1 MTTRKSATPKAEWL
15 IHIGESKPGHW
26 IEKLTVDPDRF
37 VRRKLYTVLLH
48 EDQSWTDFI
57 SRPLPWA
64 DDPLACVVMV
74 YEVQPIN
81 AVLFEKWA
89 AGLATQ
95 DIQSCR
101 VLVRPLL
108 SEDPETVARWFE
120 SQLVDLLPAVE
131 SSGEKV
137 AFRVCQHVNLDG
149 RSAHRGSP
157 TELLYGPMQQVS
169 EELEQVR
176 KEFLRLID
184 IGDDTRKRLL
194 EIVEPILRKRQE
206 GSKRAGPDPESA
218 AFDKYTEECKRLGW
232 DKVDRNAIP
241 KILLL
246 GETGVGKTMIASS
259 LARNLGGGASA
270 FRRVS
275 LPEFS
280 FKEAAFEYDMFGFK
294 GGSFTDAPA
303 DGQVGILASNMGG
316 VVFLDEI
323 GEATPTMQAKL
334 LTYLDD
340 FQTRPRGVNRSFFCP
355 TLIVAATNQD
365 LSRLAKAEAGKFR
378 QDLLMRF
385 STHITVPSL
394 NTRKE
399 WLPLIVDALLQSQKI
414 NPDYCNPKTRIRA
427 VTSIGINALR
437 SARDYDYTDKNFR
450 YFEDMLR
457 KAVRRAQSQGRQMIQ
472 QQDMVFA

>member
-1 MTTRKSATPKAEWL
+1 M
-15 IHIGESKPGHW
+15 IQIGETKTVPW
-26 IEKLTVDPDRF
+26 INRLTVDPDRF
-37 VRRKLYTVLLH
+37 VRRKLYVVLLR
-48 EDQSWTDFI
+48 EDHSWTDFI
-57 SRPLPWA
+57 HSRSLPWT

-74 YEVQPIN
+74 YEAQPIN
-81 AVLFEKWA
+81 AVLFEGWA

-101 VLVRPLL
+101 VLVRPISLN
-108 SEDPETVARWFE
+108 DPEAIAHWFE
-120 SQLVDLLPAVE
+120 SQLVDLLPALE
-131 SSGEKV
+131 SSNEKM
-137 AFRVCQHVNLDG
+137 AFRVGQHVNLEG
-149 RSAHRGSP
+149 RSPQSGNP

-176 KEFLRLID
+176 KEFLRLLGISDID
-184 IGDDTRKRLL
+184 RNRLL
-194 EIVEPILRKRQE
+194 EIIEPILRKRQE
-206 GSKRAGPDPESA
+206 ATKRSGPDPEAA
-218 AFDKYTEECKRLGW
+218 AFEKYSEECKRLGW

-259 LARNLGGGASA
+259 LARYLGGGASA

-275 LPEFS
+275 MPEFS
-280 FKEAAFEYDMFGFK
+280 FKEESFEFEMFGFR

-365 LSRLAKAEAGKFR
+365 LGNLARGETGKFR

-385 STHITVPSL
+385 SSHVTVPSL
-394 NTRKE
+394 NARKE
-399 WLPLIVDALLQSQKI
+399 WLPVVIDAMLQSQKI
-414 NPDYCNPKTRIRA
+414 NPDYLNPKTRSRA
-427 VTSIGINALR
+427 VTSVGVDALR
-437 SARDYDYTDKNFR
+437 SAQDFDYTDKNFR

-457 KAVRRAQSQGRQMIQ
+457 KGVRRAQSQGRQMIQ
-472 QQDMVFA
+472 ANDLLFM